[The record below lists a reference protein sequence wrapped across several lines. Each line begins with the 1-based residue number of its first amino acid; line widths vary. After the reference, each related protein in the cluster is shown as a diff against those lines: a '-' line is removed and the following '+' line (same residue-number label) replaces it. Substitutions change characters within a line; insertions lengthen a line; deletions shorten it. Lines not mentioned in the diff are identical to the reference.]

1 MDSDTVRSYNA
12 LGAGIIAISFG
23 AMFIRLAQAPVPVVA
38 ALRMIFS
45 SLILVPLV
53 LVSPTAKRELSGLSR
68 KHLLLL
74 LLAGMFLALHF
85 ILWISSLSLTGVTS
99 SVVFVTMNPL
109 FVALYTMLVVR
120 ERVSRMF
127 WFGLGL
133 AILGSVIIGGN
144 DVIGGGA
151 RWKGDLLALGGA
163 VAIAGY
169 FLVGSRLRRRLS
181 LIGYVFPV
189 YTCAA
194 IILFIAVLAT
204 GASFAG
210 YGWKSYLYCFLMA
223 LVCQILGH
231 SLFNWALKH
240 LAVTVVTIAVLGEPV
255 GASILAL
262 VLLHETPGLT
272 EILGGASILFGIF
285 LVLYCSSESLP
296 GKARIVSGG

>member
-1 MDSDTVRSYNA
+1 MNSDTVRSYNA

-23 AMFIRLAQAPVPVVA
+23 AIFIRLAQAPAPVVA

-109 FVALYTMLVVR
+109 FVALYTMLVLR
-120 ERVSRMF
+120 ERVSRIF
-127 WFGLGL
+127 WFGLAL
-133 AILGSVIIGGN
+133 AILGSVIIAGN
-144 DVIGGGA
+144 DAVGGGA

-272 EILGGASILFGIF
+272 EIFGGASILFGIF
-285 LVLYCSSESLP
+285 LVLYCSSESSP
-296 GKARIVSGG
+296 GKARIASRG

>member
-1 MDSDTVRSYNA
+1 MGIDAIKSYNA

-23 AMFIRLAQAPVPVVA
+23 AIFIRLAQAPASVVA

-45 SLILVPLV
+45 SFILVPLV
-53 LVSPTAKRELSGLSR
+53 LVSPAAKRELSGLSR

-74 LLAGMFLALHF
+74 LLAGLFLALHF
-85 ILWISSLSLTGVTS
+85 ILWVSSLSLTGVTS
-99 SVVFVTMNPL
+99 SVVFVTTSPL
-109 FVALYTMLVVR
+109 FVALFTILVLR
-120 ERVSRMF
+120 ERVSRIF
-127 WFGLGL
+127 WCGLGL
-133 AILGSVIIGGN
+133 AILGGVTIGGN

-194 IILFIAVLAT
+194 IILFIAALAS
-204 GASFAG
+204 GVSLAG

-223 LVCQILGH
+223 FVCQILGH

-240 LAVTVVTIAVLGEPV
+240 LAATVVTIAVLGEPV
-255 GASILAL
+255 GASILAV

-272 EILGGASILFGIF
+272 EILGGACILFGIF
-285 LVLYCSSESLP
+285 LVLYFSSESS
-296 GKARIVSGG
+296 GAKERIASGG

>member
-1 MDSDTVRSYNA
+1 MGIDAIKSYNA

-23 AMFIRLAQAPVPVVA
+23 AIFIRLAQAPASVVA

-45 SLILVPLV
+45 SFILVPLV
-53 LVSPTAKRELSGLSR
+53 LVSPAAKRELSGLSR
-68 KHLLLL
+68 KQLLLL
-74 LLAGMFLALHF
+74 LLAGLFLALHF

-99 SVVFVTMNPL
+99 SVVFVTTSPL
-109 FVALYTMLVVR
+109 FVALFTILVLR
-120 ERVSRMF
+120 ERVSRIF
-127 WFGLGL
+127 WCGLGL
-133 AILGSVIIGGN
+133 AILGGVTIGGN

-194 IILFIAVLAT
+194 IILFIAALAS
-204 GASFAG
+204 GVSLAG

-223 LVCQILGH
+223 FVCQILGH

-240 LAVTVVTIAVLGEPV
+240 LAATVVTIAVLGEPV
-255 GASILAL
+255 GASILAV

-272 EILGGASILFGIF
+272 EILGGACILFGIF
-285 LVLYCSSESLP
+285 LVLYFSSESS
-296 GKARIVSGG
+296 GAKERIASGG